1 MGSYL
6 VEHISNA
13 GVITDI
19 STFVHTV
26 DQVKKYSDGR
36 ISTAS
41 LTLQAS
47 FGQFMTNASGGA
59 TPILSNF
66 DRIRLT
72 ATDAQGS
79 SQGHI
84 FQIINDLG
92 QLTRMSEYLL
102 PLTLE
107 GRERGLAVMPFSG
120 YYDALNHFDMVELI
134 LKTYA
139 FTKIPGA
146 LQPIIVSEDDVPAE
160 TNLLPKY
167 NPNIWDFQYIDN
179 CLDAIKSVVRLANQS
194 VAAGGAGDRFAIF
207 YEDSTVS
214 PLSVMSIHIISQGTN
229 NTVLSRPTIR
239 ANQIQNPIIA
249 IPRTIQPIT
258 GSVVIA
264 RGRPGS
270 GGVLVDGDKYRSKD
284 EFFQRI
290 RDRQI
295 WDPAITYPIDSYSST
310 GGTVFQ
316 ANVENTNDQPPSGN
330 WSTVF
335 EGEFIGDIQYSGFTK
350 DKAPVY
356 RNECTH
362 PGAAFASVLESSPK
376 MLDCNIVIT
385 DAETNRDFVLL
396 RKATD
401 VVASFTA
408 DEKRYLFE
416 ELHFYDGFRM
426 LIDVSNGATA
436 AGVFA
441 AGTDSY
447 GAGNGN
453 DPNGLPFANNAV
465 IFVKD
470 SNGILKWFVMKE
482 HADFDQILVRF
493 EGLFE
498 WNVNFALK
506 SRFPASDATNA
517 NRRKRQAGSGGTFAW
532 RELGEQFLA
541 NDCLHSPS
549 SIVNSTGLIPVV
561 ANTFGGGNYT
571 DDSAITI
578 IYEYGADVEM
588 DEWWNWLENVAGI
601 GISNSGLVGAFLVA
615 ASVALADLFFTPYYR
630 NMGWWITVSSPFPLA
645 TFNGAGGSISEEVGE
660 LYGGLNID
668 DLNDHSTFDAFNQT
682 ATFKGAIGWNED
694 RSDELMEITGVTF
707 LFRLDITNNDIRIPF
722 YGDIPCSWWAIDSN
736 GTIWK
741 SKKKYRLLGD
751 IQRMTFDYGDFSP
764 VYRGRTPFGINNI
777 ITNILVPE
785 LEIRERLFANRI
797 VIQGFQLEA
806 GYDEHGRYLPNLWE
820 TVVKPSI
827 MTMFDFNTITNNV
840 KFIGEFDYLQ
850 WVKTPIAIA
859 KQSSPTWIIFPEI
872 KDYPNISNIE
882 QLQRAADADL
892 DIEQFQYEQYEITRN
907 NQALPDMQD
916 TVYLFEDRMIPQ
928 AEAPRILSPPAWSG
942 ATTYAVDDIITDAGT
957 IYIALTI
964 SLNVVPATSPAD
976 WLPQTDPVANTREL
990 TVAEINWSV
999 TEGKD
1004 VEFTHTLVRR
1014 IPKA

>member
-1 MGSYL
+1 M
-6 VEHISNA
+6 
-13 GVITDI
+13 
-19 STFVHTV
+19 F
-26 DQVKKYSDGR
+26 SDGR

-59 TPILSNF
+59 TPLLSNF

-72 ATDAQGS
+72 ATD
-79 SQGHI
+79 SQGDNQSHI
-84 FQIINDLG
+84 FHIINDLG
-92 QLTRMSEYLL
+92 QLTKMSEYLL

-107 GRERGLAVMPFSG
+107 GRERWLAVMPFSG
-120 YYDALNHFDMVELI
+120 YYDALNHHAMVELI

-139 FTKIPGA
+139 FTKIGGA

-160 TNLLPKY
+160 TNLLPTY

-179 CLDAIKSVVRLANQS
+179 CLDAIKVVVRLANQS
-194 VAAGGAGDRFAIF
+194 VGAGGTGDRWAIF
-207 YEDSTVS
+207 FEDSTVS

-229 NTVLSRPTIR
+229 NIPSSRPTIR
-239 ANQIQNPIIA
+239 ANEIQNPIIST
-249 IPRTIQPIT
+249 PRVIQPIT
-258 GSVVIA
+258 GSVVIS

-270 GGVLVDGDKYRSKD
+270 GGVLVDGDKYRAKD

-295 WDPAITYPIDSYSST
+295 WDANITYPVDSYSST

-316 ANVENTNDQPPSGN
+316 ATTENTNDQPPSGN
-330 WSTVF
+330 WFTIQ
-335 EGEFIGDIQYSGFTK
+335 EGAFIGDIQYSGFTK
-350 DKAPVY
+350 DKASVY
-356 RNECTH
+356 KNECTN
-362 PGAAFASVLESSPK
+362 PQLAFASETEASPK
-376 MLDCNIVIT
+376 MLDCNLVIN
-385 DAETNRDFVLL
+385 DAETQRDFVLL
-396 RKATD
+396 RQVTD
-401 VVASFTA
+401 VTA
-408 DEKRYLFE
+408 GWSANEKEYLFDGTD
-416 ELHFYDGFRM
+416 FYDGFRM
-426 LIDVSNGATA
+426 LIDVSNLGAA

-441 AGTDSY
+441 SGTDSY

-470 SNGILKWFVMKE
+470 SNGILKWFVMKAHDE
-482 HADFDQILVRF
+482 FDQIVVRF
-493 EGLFE
+493 EGLYE
-498 WNVNFALK
+498 WNVDFVAKSEFA
-506 SRFPASDATNA
+506 ASDTTNA
-517 NRRKRQAGSGGTFAW
+517 NRRRRQAGAGGTFAW
-532 RELGEQFLA
+532 RTLDEQFLA

-549 SIVNSTGLIPVV
+549 SIVNSQGLIPVV

-571 DDSAITI
+571 DNSTIKI
-578 IYEYGADVEM
+578 IYEYGTKTDM
-588 DEWWNWLENVAGI
+588 PEWHGWLEQVAGI
-601 GISNSGLVGAFLVA
+601 ALSVAGFLGFLIG
-615 ASVALADLFFTPYYR
+615 ASVALKDLFFTPYYR
-630 NMGWWITVSSPFPLA
+630 NMGWWITVSSPFPLN
-645 TFNGAGGSISEEVGE
+645 THNTISEEIGE
-660 LYGGLNID
+660 LYGGASLD
-668 DLNDHSTFDAFNQT
+668 KLNDHSTFDAFNQT
-682 ATFKGAIGWNED
+682 ATFKGEIGWNETN
-694 RSDELMEITGVTF
+694 SNELMEITGVTF
-707 LFRLDITNNDIRIPF
+707 LYRLNITNNDITIPF
-722 YGDIPCSWWAIDSN
+722 FGDIPCSWWAIDSN

-806 GYDEHGRYLPNLWE
+806 SYDEHGRYLPNLWE
-820 TVVKPSI
+820 TVIKPSI
-827 MTMFDFNTITNNV
+827 MTMFDPTTVTNNV

-859 KQSSPTWIIFPEI
+859 KQTSPTWIIFPEI

-907 NQALPDMQD
+907 NQALPNMQD
-916 TVYLFEDRMIPQ
+916 TVYLFEDNMIPQ
-928 AEAPRILSPPAWSG
+928 AEAPRLSSPPAWSSG
-942 ATTYAVDDIITDAGT
+942 TTYAIDDIITDVGI

-964 SLNVVPATSPAD
+964 SLAATPASNPDD
-976 WLPQTDPVANTREL
+976 WLAQTDPVANTREL

-1004 VEFTHTLVRR
+1004 VQFTHTLVRR

>member
-1 MGSYL
+1 M
-6 VEHISNA
+6 
-13 GVITDI
+13 
-19 STFVHTV
+19 F
-26 DQVKKYSDGR
+26 SDGR

-59 TPILSNF
+59 TPLLSNF

-72 ATDAQGS
+72 ATDPQGDN
-79 SQGHI
+79 QNHI
-84 FQIINDLG
+84 FNIVNDLG
-92 QLTRMSEYLL
+92 QLTKMSEYLL

-107 GRERGLAVMPFSG
+107 GRERWLAVMPFSG
-120 YYDALNHFDMVELI
+120 YYDALNHHAMVELI
-134 LKTYA
+134 LKTYQV
-139 FTKIPGA
+139 TKIGGA
-146 LQPIIVSEDDVPAE
+146 LQPIIVSENDVPTE
-160 TNLLPKY
+160 TNLLPTY

-179 CLDAIKSVVRLANQS
+179 CLDAIKVVVRLANQS
-194 VAAGGAGDRFAIF
+194 VAAGGTGDRWSIF
-207 YEDSTVS
+207 FVDSPS
-214 PLSVMSIHIISQGTN
+214 APLGLMSINIISQGTR

-239 ANQIQNPIIA
+239 ANEIQNPIIST
-249 IPRTIQPIT
+249 PRVIQPIT

-270 GGVLVDGDKYRSKD
+270 GGVLVDGDLYRARD

-295 WDPAITYPIDSYSST
+295 WDANITYPIDSYSST

-362 PGAAFASVLESSPK
+362 PGQPFVSDSEASPK

-401 VVASFTA
+401 VVASFSA
-408 DEKRYLFE
+408 DEKRYLFKE
-416 ELHFYDGFRM
+416 TDFYDGFRM

-441 AGTDSY
+441 SGTDSY
-447 GAGNGN
+447 GAGAGN

-470 SNGILKWFVMKE
+470 SNGILKWFVMKDHE
-482 HADFDQILVRF
+482 DFDQILVRF

-498 WNVNFALK
+498 FNVDFVAKSEFA
-506 SRFPASDATNA
+506 ASDTTNA
-517 NRRKRQAGSGGTFAW
+517 NRRRRQAGSGGTFAW

-549 SIVNSTGLIPVV
+549 SMVNSTGLMPVV

-578 IYEYGADVEM
+578 IYEYGAKVEM
-588 DEWWNWLENVAGI
+588 DEWWSWLEQVAGI
-601 GISNSGLVGAFLVA
+601 AISVTGFLGFLIG
-615 ASVALADLFFTPYYR
+615 ASVALKDLFMTPYYR

-645 TFNGAGGSISEEVGE
+645 TFNGAGGSIAEEVGE
-660 LYGGLNID
+660 LYGGDSIAK
-668 DLNDHSTFDAFNQT
+668 LNDHSTFDAFNQT
-682 ATFKGAIGWNED
+682 ATFKGEIGWNEA
-694 RSDELMEITGVTF
+694 RSNELMEITGVTF
-707 LFRLDITNNDIRIPF
+707 LYRLDITNNDVTIPF
-722 YGDIPCSWWAIDSN
+722 FGDIPCSWWAIDSN

-806 GYDEHGRYLPNLWE
+806 SYDEHGRYLPNLWE

-827 MTMFDFNTITNNV
+827 MTMFDFQSITNNV

-859 KQSSPTWIIFPEI
+859 RQSSPTWIVFPEI
-872 KDYPNISNIE
+872 KDYPNISNVE

-907 NQALPDMQD
+907 NIALPDIQD
-916 TVYLFEDRMIPQ
+916 TVYLFEDNMIPQ
-928 AEAPRILSPPAWSG
+928 AEAPRVLSPPAWSSG
-942 ATTYAVDDIITDAGT
+942 TTYAVDDIITDVGT

-1004 VEFTHTLVRR
+1004 VQFTHTLVRR
-1014 IPKA
+1014 IPKQ

>member
-1 MGSYL
+1 M
-6 VEHISNA
+6 
-13 GVITDI
+13 
-19 STFVHTV
+19 F
-26 DQVKKYSDGR
+26 SDGR

-47 FGQFMTNASGGA
+47 FGWFMTNASSGA
-59 TPILSNF
+59 TPLLSNF

-72 ATDAQGS
+72 ATDAQGDNQS
-79 SQGHI
+79 HI

-92 QLTRMSEYLL
+92 QVTKMSEYLL

-107 GRERGLAVMPFSG
+107 GRERALAAMPFSG

-139 FTKIPGA
+139 FTKIGGA
-146 LQPIIVSEDDVPAE
+146 LQPIIVSEDDSPAE

-179 CLDAIKSVVRLANQS
+179 CLDAIKVVVRLANQS
-194 VAAGGAGDRFAIF
+194 VAAGGGGDRFAIF
-207 YEDSTVS
+207 FEDSTVS
-214 PLSVMSIHIISQGTN
+214 PLSLMSIHIISQGTN
-229 NTVLSRPTIR
+229 NIPSSRPTIR
-239 ANQIQNPIIA
+239 ANEISNPIIS
-249 IPRTIQPIT
+249 IPRVIQPIT

-270 GGVLVDGDKYRSKD
+270 GGVLVDGDKYRARL

-295 WDPAITYPIDSYSST
+295 WDATITYPVDSYSSLA
-310 GGTVFQ
+310 GVLYK
-316 ANVENTNDQPPSGN
+316 ANTENTNDKPPSAN
-330 WSTVF
+330 WTI
-335 EGEFIGDIQYSGFTK
+335 ETAADFIGALQYSGFTK

-356 RNECTH
+356 RNECTN
-362 PGAAFASVLESSPK
+362 PGAAFASESEASPK

-385 DAETNRDFVLL
+385 DAETIRDFVLL

-408 DEKRYLFE
+408 DEKRYLFLE
-416 ELHFYDGFRM
+416 TDFYDGFRM

-441 AGTDSY
+441 AATDSY
-447 GAGNGN
+447 GAGAGN
-453 DPNGLPFANNAV
+453 DPNGLPFANNSV

-493 EGLFE
+493 EGLYE
-498 WNVNFALK
+498 WNVNFVSK
-506 SRFPASDATNA
+506 SDFAASDTSNA
-517 NRRKRQAGSGGTFAW
+517 NRRKRQAGAGGSFAW
-532 RELGEQFLA
+532 RTLDEQFLA

-549 SIVNSTGLIPVV
+549 SIANVTGLIDPVAQPV
-561 ANTFGGGNYT
+561 SGNYT
-571 DDSAITI
+571 DNSAIKI
-578 IYEYGADVEM
+578 IYEYGGVAEM
-588 DEWWNWLENVAGI
+588 DEWHGWLEQVAGI
-601 GISNSGLVGAFLVA
+601 GISAVGFLGFLISAGA
-615 ASVALADLFFTPYYR
+615 ALKDLFFTPFYR
-630 NMGWWITVSSPFPLA
+630 NMGWWITISSPFPLA
-645 TFNGAGGSISEEVGE
+645 TFNGAGGSIAEDVGE
-660 LYGGLNID
+660 LYGAATISK
-668 DLNDHSTFDAFNQT
+668 LNDHSTFDAFNQT
-682 ATFKGAIGWNED
+682 ATFKGEIGWNETN
-694 RSDELMEITGVTF
+694 SDELMEITGVTF
-707 LFRLDITNNDIRIPF
+707 LFRLDITNNDVTIPF
-722 YGDIPCSWWAIDSN
+722 FGDIPCSWWAIDSN
-736 GTIWK
+736 STIWK

-777 ITNILVPE
+777 ITNILTPE

-806 GYDEHGRYLPNLWE
+806 SYDEHGRYLPNLWE

-827 MTMFDFNTITNNV
+827 MTMFDFGTVTNNV

-859 KQSSPTWIIFPEI
+859 KQSSPLWIVFPEI

-892 DIEQFQYEQYEITRN
+892 DLEQFQYEQYEITRN
-907 NQALPDMQD
+907 NQALPDIQD
-916 TVYLFEDRMIPQ
+916 TVYLFEDNMIPQ
-928 AEAPRILSPPAWSG
+928 AEAPRVGSAPAWSSG
-942 ATTYAVDDIITDAGT
+942 TTYAIDDIVEDVGI

-964 SLNVVPATSPAD
+964 SLAATPAANPDD

-990 TVAEINWSV
+990 TVSEINWSV

-1004 VEFTHTLVRR
+1004 VQFTHTLSRR